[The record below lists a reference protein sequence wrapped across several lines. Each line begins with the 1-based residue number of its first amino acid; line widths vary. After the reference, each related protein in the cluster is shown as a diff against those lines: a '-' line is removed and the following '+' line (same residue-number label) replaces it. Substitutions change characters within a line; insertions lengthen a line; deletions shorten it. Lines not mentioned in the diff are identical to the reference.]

1 MIFYK
6 LPREWID
13 TRMEHF
19 ISIISIIGNALI
31 IFCYESIYKNQRT
44 SMCNQKYLRHD
55 ENKSVSWI
63 KKLVR
68 RKPHRNPTMDGT
80 SFRNRATLFPE
91 TRKSNVKPIKRYVT
105 RNPRNA
111 RLSNMVSSGTVS
123 SRVSRKQAGI
133 RRARHFERT
142 PLGASS
148 RFIRNTILSLS
159 LKEKTRREIIN
170 CFEAESKIP

>member
-1 MIFYK
+1 
-6 LPREWID
+6 
-13 TRMEHF
+13 MEHF

-31 IFCYESIYKNQRT
+31 IFCYESIYKDQRT
-44 SMCNQKYLRHD
+44 STRNQKHLQHD

-68 RKPHRNPTMDGT
+68 RKPHRNPTIDGT

-133 RRARHFERT
+133 RRGRD
-142 PLGASS
+142 
-148 RFIRNTILSLS
+148 ILSVL
-159 LKEKTRREIIN
+159 
-170 CFEAESKIP
+170 P